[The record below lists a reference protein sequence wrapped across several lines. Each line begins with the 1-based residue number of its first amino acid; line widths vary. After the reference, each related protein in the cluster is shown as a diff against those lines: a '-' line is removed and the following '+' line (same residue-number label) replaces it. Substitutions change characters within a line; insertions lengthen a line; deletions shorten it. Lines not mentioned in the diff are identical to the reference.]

1 MCRPLLAVYVLL
13 FQAVSLSARD
23 TLRYSRE
30 ECEAVFLK
38 ENLLL
43 LAEKLNISR
52 AEAQLQQAKLWPNPS
67 LTFDQVNLWATP
79 GQTGGNE
86 TVPPLWNGFGRNQQF
101 ALEIE
106 QLIPTAGKH
115 KKLIALEAAGI
126 DKAGQSFR
134 EVLRNLKTTFRR
146 QLTELQYTQLQ
157 QSILESQL
165 KSVRQ
170 ITAAY
175 ERQILEGNIPES
187 RFVRFK
193 ALELEI
199 AQDLANWKMR
209 NNEVQ
214 NSLKTLMHLA
224 PHTALIVKDE
234 DFDQV
239 TPESSLLSLE
249 EAFRTAK
256 ANRPDL
262 QLAKSE
268 VTYSTRLYQY
278 EKSKSVP
285 DLYLKGNYDRNG
297 NTMLNF
303 VGFGLAVDLPF
314 FSRNQGNIRAAA
326 LSKQQAALQ
335 AQNTDRLI
343 ENELMEAYVNYL
355 TALDFK
361 KQMDSEY
368 VRTLNE
374 VLEAYTRNFRQ
385 QHISVLEYIDFLE
398 AYLNNRKSI
407 LEAAKSVWDT
417 AEALNY
423 AAGADIIQP

>member
-1 MCRPLLAVYVLL
+1 
-13 FQAVSLSARD
+13 
-23 TLRYSRE
+23 
-30 ECEAVFLK
+30 
-38 ENLLL
+38 
-43 LAEKLNISR
+43 
-52 AEAQLQQAKLWPNPS
+52 
-67 LTFDQVNLWATP
+67 
-79 GQTGGNE
+79 
-86 TVPPLWNGFGRNQQF
+86 
-101 ALEIE
+101 
-106 QLIPTAGKH
+106 
-115 KKLIALEAAGI
+115 
-126 DKAGQSFR
+126 
-134 EVLRNLKTTFRR
+134 
-146 QLTELQYTQLQ
+146 
-157 QSILESQL
+157 
-165 KSVRQ
+165 
-170 ITAAY
+170 
-175 ERQILEGNIPES
+175 
-187 RFVRFK
+187 
-193 ALELEI
+193 EI

-214 NSLKTLMHLA
+214 TSLKTLMHLA

-398 AYLNNRKSI
+398 AYLNNRKS
-407 LEAAKSVWDT
+407 
-417 AEALNY
+417 
-423 AAGADIIQP
+423 